1 MGAWKHSIRGGKTMK
16 IPPNLPSQ
24 QVQGVKAYNSQVA
37 KDSTSGKV
45 KADSVSVSS
54 EAQFLNAVSQIP
66 DIRQEKVD
74 EIKKAIKDG
83 TYLTDEKLNAAIDN
97 LIQDL

>member
-1 MGAWKHSIRGGKTMK
+1 MK
-16 IPPNLPSQ
+16 IPPNLPAQ

-37 KDSTSGKV
+37 KESTTSKT
-45 KADSVSVSS
+45 KSDSVSVSS
-54 EAQFLNAVSQIP
+54 EAQFLNAISQVP
-66 DIRQEKVD
+66 DVRQDKVD

-83 TYLTDEKLNAAIDN
+83 TYLTDEKLNSALDN

>member
-1 MGAWKHSIRGGKTMK
+1 MK
-16 IPPNLPSQ
+16 IPPNLPTQ
-24 QVQGVKAYNSQVA
+24 QVQGVKAYSSPVA
-37 KDSTSGKV
+37 KDSAAGKT
-45 KADSVSVSS
+45 KGDSVSVSS
-54 EAQFLNAVSQIP
+54 EAQFLNAISQVP

-83 TYLTDEKLNAAIDN
+83 TYLTDEKLSSALDN